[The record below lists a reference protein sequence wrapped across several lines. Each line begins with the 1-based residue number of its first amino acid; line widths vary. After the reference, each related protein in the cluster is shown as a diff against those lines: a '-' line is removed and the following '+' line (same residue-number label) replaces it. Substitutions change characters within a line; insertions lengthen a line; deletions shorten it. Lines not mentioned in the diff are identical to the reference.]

1 MNLDIQYRLKNN
13 YLLQKYI
20 REHSFYYK
28 LLNRNPEL
36 IKNMENEMKK
46 EYKLTIEDKIN
57 NFSEKLDLVSTFF
70 NMMK

>member
-1 MNLDIQYRLKNN
+1 MN
-13 YLLQKYI
+13 
-20 REHSFYYK
+20 
-28 LLNRNPEL
+28 LNRNPKL